1 MTVAARIGLIVEEP
15 LLQYQLRALLQGAG
29 YQLIYTLTPDQI
41 SAEHLSGDQVHL
53 WLLCLSEYSEHDSL
67 LDQLHSDN
75 DIPVLIEDGSEQWVD
90 EEGPTPRQHRLIKQ
104 IEKALPR
111 LLEQPLAGDT
121 SVNPILC
128 KAQQLSQQS
137 SAPVNVWVLGAS
149 LGGPE
154 AVCEFL
160 AALPDDLPV
169 AFAYGQHI
177 DPQFNDTLQQAV
189 AKKTSMTSKVL
200 TSGDMLRHGE
210 IGLMPVEQRLKM
222 LPLGQVIVL
231 DEPWPGPFSP
241 SIECLVS
248 QTAEL
253 YGGASGCIIFSGMGD
268 DGAKGCETMQQSGGT
283 VLIQSFDS
291 CANSAMPEAAL
302 AATNNAFVGS
312 PTQLA
317 EAFAQQFGR

>member
-1 MTVAARIGLIVEEP
+1 
-15 LLQYQLRALLQGAG
+15 
-29 YQLIYTLTPDQI
+29 
-41 SAEHLSGDQVHL
+41 
-53 WLLCLSEYSEHDSL
+53 
-67 LDQLHSDN
+67 
-75 DIPVLIEDGSEQWVD
+75 
-90 EEGPTPRQHRLIKQ
+90 
-104 IEKALPR
+104 
-111 LLEQPLAGDT
+111 
-121 SVNPILC
+121 VNPILS

-241 SIECLVS
+241 SIDCLVS